1 MKGADK
7 WQNKMHNYEDI
18 QIYGPISKAYRI
30 PGAELGRA
38 ATKPSTV

>member
-7 WQNKMHNYEDI
+7 WQNNYEDI
-18 QIYGPISKAYRI
+18 QIYGPIPRAYRVR
-30 PGAELGRA
+30 GTELGRA